1 MGLQDPVGQ
10 VIKQWGE
17 EKEIIGVV
25 KDFHFESFHE
35 TVKPMFFVFDPVAST
50 HVMARIVAGSENE
63 TLPAIAALYKKFNAD
78 LIFDFSFL
86 DQDYQALYASEMKV
100 SALSKYFAGLA
111 VLISCLGLLGL
122 AQFTADRRIKEIGI
136 RKILG
141 ASVIG
146 IISLLAGQFTRM
158 VLMAVVI
165 AIPISYFITDKWLQ
179 TFAFRISLTWSTF
192 VIAGLIALGIAWL
205 TISLQTFKAARI
217 NPARCLRDE

>member
-1 MGLQDPVGQ
+1 
-10 VIKQWGE
+10 
-17 EKEIIGVV
+17 
-25 KDFHFESFHE
+25 
-35 TVKPMFFVFDPVAST
+35 
-50 HVMARIVAGSENE
+50 MARIVAGSENE